1 MKMKKN
7 LIVMAIAGIIS
18 IASVNAQDGRMR
30 QTPEERTKAVMEK
43 LADLKLS
50 KENTLKTDSV
60 FLEFFT
66 AQQKAMEDMR
76 AGGTFDREAM
86 GAKRKELSDARD
98 GKLKLI
104 FTQDQMKKWKDEIE
118 PSLRPQRPGGNGS
131 GQQ

>member
-1 MKMKKN
+1 MKMKKQ
-7 LIVMAIAGIIS
+7 LVVMAIAGLIG

-50 KENTLKTDSV
+50 KENTIKTDSV

-66 AQQKAMEDMR
+66 TQQKAMEEMR
-76 AGGTFDREAM
+76 ASGTFDREAM
-86 GAKRKELSDARD
+86 GAKRKELTDARD
-98 GKLKLI
+98 GKLKMI
-104 FTQDQMKKWKDEIE
+104 FTQEQMKKWKDDIE
-118 PSLRPQRPGGNGS
+118 PTLRPQRPGSNGG